1 MRDGEVVCTN
11 HGAYFEADSGRCTF
25 GPCEGAFLNEI
36 EVGVE
41 DGEVWLVDD
50 DYEFV
55 GTGEIETDADDL
67 GSKSNYE
74 F

>member
-1 MRDGEVVCTN
+1 V
-11 HGAYFEADSGRCTF
+11 Y
-25 GPCEGAFLNEI
+25 
-36 EVGVE
+36 
-41 DGEVWLVDD
+41 LVDD

-55 GTGEIETDADDL
+55 GTGGIETDPDDL